1 MQLAMAEPSAM
12 QGFDTPADQVHVP
25 QLIGIALSCACIG
38 LGLVY
43 ALAKPTH
50 ASQATQTSMAALLAD
65 PSTPTA
71 VLDAH
76 AAANGAAAAAEAKH
90 AGHRAS
96 GANERAHAIAAKR
109 GSTPNRRLSERRVA
123 RGAIAYLRCDGLPR
137 HRQGTACPRDRA
149 LESAVW
155 SSLQGLAQ
163 CRNADPGSGQ
173 AELRLTLRR
182 GATPLFDMKPWGN
195 RPSLNF
201 RAVSKCAGPTL
212 TKLRTQQK
220 TQRSIVTFRFGL
232 N

>member
-12 QGFDTPADQVHVP
+12 GFDTPADQVHVP

-43 ALAKPTH
+43 VLAKPTH
-50 ASQATQTSMAALLAD
+50 ASQTTQTSMAALLAA
-65 PSTPTA
+65 PSLPEHE
-71 VLDAH
+71 AH
-76 AAANGAAAAAEAKH
+76 PAAKGAATHAE
-90 AGHRAS
+90 HRAS

-109 GSTPNRRLSERRVA
+109 GSTPNRRLSERRIA
-123 RGAIAYLRCDGLPR
+123 RGAIAYLRCDGLPH
-137 HRQGTACPRDRA
+137 HRQGAPCPRDRA